1 MRKTL
6 EASSKSPT
14 PKSLFE
20 SKGKVDLYI
29 QVITAGQTIAIS
41 KKRDQLE
48 KGDPG
53 TAPVGGFLL
62 SDTSTGPP
70 NGQPLFWRK
79 FCRRLLGGILDPAEN
94 NGNRFHA

>member
-1 MRKTL
+1 M
-6 EASSKSPT
+6 
-14 PKSLFE
+14 
-20 SKGKVDLYI
+20 DLYI

-70 NGQPLFWRK
+70 NGQPFLWRNFRGVLWGK
-79 FCRRLLGGILDPAEN
+79 SAAQTDIEVQSSDE
-94 NGNRFHA
+94 